1 MSNTINP
8 YGASRS
14 DLQRSVQPE
23 LEDEA
28 LRPENKRTEGRQT
41 PGKTDAELAGT
52 NEKIDPSSARDQ
64 ANPADA
70 STQSARFDSTL
81 EDAIDKSDASRAGDT
96 KIPQKLD
103 GLSSDE
109 QSMIYRYFPESP
121 SLELR
126 LYKQDMSAKKVD
138 PGSVGSRVDIRG

>member
-14 DLQRSVQPE
+14 DLQRPIQHE
-23 LEDEA
+23 LEDEG
-28 LRPENKRTEGRQT
+28 LRPENKRAEARQT
-41 PGKTDAELAGT
+41 PGKTDAELAGS
-52 NEKIDPSSARDQ
+52 NENIDPSVASDQ
-64 ANPADA
+64 A
-70 STQSARFDSTL
+70 TSAEAGAQATRFDSTL
-81 EDAIDKSDASRAGDT
+81 EDAIDKSDGTRSGDARAA
-96 KIPQKLD
+96 QKLD

-138 PGSVGSRVDIRG
+138 PGSVGSRVDVRG